1 MIKLNNRNKINKSKI
16 RVGRGIGSG
25 KGKTSGRGVKGQKSR
40 SGVSIKSFEGGQM
53 PLYRRLPKRGFKS
66 LNKDNTAILNLSRIQ
81 SMIDKSQNNLV
92 KNNKKKI
99 RVGRG
104 IGSGRGKTSSRG
116 HKGQK
121 SRSGVAIKS
130 FEGGQMPLYR
140 RLPKRGFKTLSKKNT
155 AILNL
160 SKIQSIYEK
169 NKDKLNTSLDLKS
182 LKDKKFINKKYSKL
196 KILGTGE
203 LKIKVD
209 ITAHYASKQA
219 KEKIEKA
226 GGKLN
231 ILKK

>member
-1 MIKLNNRNKINKSKI
+1 MELNS
-16 RVGRGIGSG
+16 
-25 KGKTSGRGVKGQKSR
+25 
-40 SGVSIKSFEGGQM
+40 
-53 PLYRRLPKRGFKS
+53 
-66 LNKDNTAILNLSRIQ
+66 
-81 SMIDKSQNNLV
+81 LV

-104 IGSGRGKTSSRG
+104 IGSGKGKTSSRG

-140 RLPKRGFKTLSKKNT
+140 RLPKRGFKSINKKNT

-160 SKIQSIYEK
+160 TRIQSFFEK
-169 NKDKLNTSLDLKS
+169 NKDGKKILDLKF
-182 LKDKKFINKKYSKL
+182 LKDKKLINKKYLHL

-203 LKIKVD
+203 LKDKID
-209 ITAHYASKQA
+209 ITANYASKQA
-219 KEKIEKA
+219 KEKIEKV

>member
-1 MIKLNNRNKINKSKI
+1 MELN
-16 RVGRGIGSG
+16 
-25 KGKTSGRGVKGQKSR
+25 
-40 SGVSIKSFEGGQM
+40 
-53 PLYRRLPKRGFKS
+53 S
-66 LNKDNTAILNLSRIQ
+66 LT
-81 SMIDKSQNNLV
+81 

-140 RLPKRGFKTLSKKNT
+140 RLPKRGFKSLNKKNT

-160 SKIQSIYEK
+160 SKIQNII
-169 NKDKLNTSLDLKS
+169 DKSQNNIKTTLDLKI
-182 LKDKKFINKKYSKL
+182 LKEKKLINKNFSKL

-203 LKIKVD
+203 IKKN
-209 ITAHYASKQA
+209 IEISAHFVSKQA
-219 KEKIEKA
+219 LSKIEKA
-226 GGKLN
+226 GGK
-231 ILKK
+231 ISIIKK